1 MPDPDARTV
10 VPQQPGKCAQPP
22 RRRSRGARSRG
33 ASGRGVIQHPAFAVE
48 PWAVRETALD
58 LERLAQTES
67 VFALA
72 NGHVGLRANLDEG
85 EPFGLPGT
93 YLAGFYETR
102 PLPYAEPGYGDPED
116 GQTVV
121 NVTNGKIIRLT
132 VDDEPFDVRRGELR
146 KHERVLDL
154 RAGVL
159 RRTAEWVSPTGRL
172 LRVSS
177 TRLVSFTHR
186 SIAAILYE
194 VEPLEDA
201 VQVVVQSELVTNET
215 LPITETDPRAAAAL
229 ASPLATDFFIGGEL
243 RAMLM
248 HTTKASRLTVAAAMD
263 HRVDG
268 PPNTRTTIRSSPDL
282 ARLTI
287 TATAAPGTPLRVT
300 KFVGYSWS
308 GERTVPAVRDQ
319 VDAAL
324 EGAVAIGWEGLLHE
338 QRAFLDTFWEDAD
351 IEIDG
356 DAELQQAVRFALFH
370 TVQAGARSEGRLIPA
385 KGLTG
390 PGYDGHTFWDT
401 EAFVLPLLLLTY
413 SRRRAVAD
421 ALRWRHSTLELARE
435 RARSLGLRGAAFPWR
450 TIHGEECSGYWPAG
464 AAAFHINAAIADA
477 VARYMLLTEDETF
490 AREAGVELLVES
502 ARLWRSL
509 GHHDVA
515 GQFRIDGVTGP
526 DEYSAIADNNVY
538 TNLMAARNLRAA
550 ADAIERRA
558 ELARLLGVDDEEASG
573 WRDAAEAIFI
583 PYDATLGVHPQAE
596 GFTEHQEW
604 DFDSTPPENY
614 PLLLHYPYFDVY
626 RKQVVKQADLVMA
639 LFYAGE
645 YFTSEEKARDFA
657 FYERLTVRDSS
668 LSACI
673 QAAVAAE
680 VGHVEL
686 AYDYFGEAALLDL
699 DDLQHNTRD
708 GVHIAS
714 LAGACIAAITGF
726 GGLRDL
732 GGELSFVP
740 RLPQA
745 LTRLALNLRAR
756 ETTRLRIEVEQTQAT
771 YTLLMGEQLDIH
783 HHGEPITVTA
793 GQPVQRPIPPATQ
806 LEPPTQPRGRA
817 PRRRRVPAGG
827 A

>member
-1 MPDPDARTV
+1 VRNPAASTI
-10 VPQQPGKCAQPP
+10 VPIPPGKGTARAP
-22 RRRSRGARSRG
+22 RRSRRARSRP

-72 NGHVGLRANLDEG
+72 NGHLGLRANLDEG

-102 PLPYAEPGYGDPED
+102 PLPHAEPGYGDPED
-116 GQTVV
+116 SQTVV

-132 VDDEPFDVRRGELR
+132 VEDEAFDVRYGELR

-159 RRTAEWVSPTGRL
+159 RRTAEWGSPTGRL
-172 LRVSS
+172 VRVSS
-177 TRLVSFTHR
+177 TRLVSFTQR
-186 SIAAILYE
+186 SIAAIRYE
-194 VEPLEDA
+194 VEPLDGEA
-201 VQVVVQSELVTNET
+201 QVVVQSELVTNET
-215 LPITETDPRAAAAL
+215 LPITEKDPRAAAAL
-229 ASPLATDFFIGGEL
+229 ASPLASEFFMDEEL
-243 RAMLM
+243 AAMLI
-248 HTTKASRLTVAAAMD
+248 HTTKASGLTVAAAMD

-268 PPNTRTTIRSSPDL
+268 PPDTRTTVRSEPEL
-282 ARLTI
+282 AWLTI
-287 TATAAPGTPLRVT
+287 TATAGPGRPLRVT
-300 KFVGYSWS
+300 KFVGYGWS
-308 GERTVPAVRDQ
+308 GQRTVPALRDQ

-324 EGAVAIGWEGLLHE
+324 AAAVQTGWDGLLE
-338 QRAFLDTFWEDAD
+338 QQRVFLDTFWEDAD

-370 TVQAGARSEGRLIPA
+370 TVQAGARGEQRLIPS

-401 EAFVLPLLLLTY
+401 EAFVLPLLMLTY
-413 SRRRAVAD
+413 SRRPAVAD
-421 ALRWRHSTLELARE
+421 ALRWRHGTLDLARE

-450 TIHGEECSGYWPAG
+450 TIAGQECSGYWPAG

-477 VARYMLLTEDETF
+477 VERYLLLTEDETF
-490 AREAGVELLVES
+490 AREAGVELLIET

-509 GHHDVA
+509 GHHDGA
-515 GQFRIDGVTGP
+515 GHFRIDGVTGP

-550 ADAIERRA
+550 ADAIERRP
-558 ELARLLGVDDEEASG
+558 ELARPLGVGDEEAAG
-573 WRDAAEAIFI
+573 WRSAAEAMFI
-583 PYDATLGVHPQAE
+583 PYDESLGVHPQAE
-596 GFTEHQEW
+596 GFTGHAEW

-614 PLLLHYPYFDVY
+614 PLLLHYPYFDLY
-626 RKQVVKQADLVMA
+626 RKQVIKQADLVMA

-645 YFTSEEKARDFA
+645 FFTPEQKARNFA
-657 FYERLTVRDSS
+657 YYERLTVRDSS

-686 AYDYFGEAALLDL
+686 AYDYFAEAALLDL
-699 DDLQHNTRD
+699 DDFQHNTRD

-714 LAGACIAAITGF
+714 LAGACTAAIAGF
-726 GGLRDL
+726 GGLHDR
-732 GGELSFVP
+732 GGMLSFVP

-756 ETTRLRIEVEQTQAT
+756 KATRLRIEVNPTQAT
-771 YTLLMGEQLDIH
+771 YTLLTGERLDIQH
-783 HHGEPITVTA
+783 YGEPITLTSD
-793 GQPVQRPIPPATQ
+793 QSVQRPIPPADG
-806 LEPPTQPRGRA
+806 LEPPTQPRGRE
-817 PRRRRVPAGG
+817 PLHRRRPAERG
-827 A
+827 

>member
-1 MPDPDARTV
+1 
-10 VPQQPGKCAQPP
+10 
-22 RRRSRGARSRG
+22 
-33 ASGRGVIQHPAFAVE
+33 VIQHPAFAVE

-58 LERLAQTES
+58 LDRLAQTES

-72 NGHVGLRANLDEG
+72 NGHLGLRANLDEG

-102 PLPYAEPGYGDPED
+102 PLPYAESGYGDPED

-121 NVTNGKIIRLT
+121 DVTNGKIIRLS
-132 VDDEPFDVRRGELR
+132 VEDEPFDVRYGELR
-146 KHERVLDL
+146 KHVRVLDL

-159 RRTAEWVSPTGRL
+159 RRNAEWVSPTGRL
-172 LRVSS
+172 VRVSS
-177 TRLVSFTHR
+177 TRVVSFTQR
-186 SIAAILYE
+186 SIAAVLYE
-194 VEPLEDA
+194 VEPLEDE

-215 LPITETDPRAAAAL
+215 LPTTEKDPRAAAAL
-229 ASPLATDFFIGGEL
+229 ASPLASDFFADEEL
-243 RAMLM
+243 GATLI
-248 HTTKASRLTVAAAMD
+248 HTTKGSGLTVAAAMD

-268 PPNTRTTIRSSPDL
+268 PPDTQAAIRSEGDL

-287 TATAAPGTPLRVT
+287 TATPAPGRPLRVT
-300 KFVGYSWS
+300 KFVGYNWS
-308 GERTVPAVRDQ
+308 GERTVPALRDQ
-319 VDAAL
+319 VDAAVA
-324 EGAVAIGWEGLLHE
+324 GAMQTGWEGLLQQ

-370 TVQAGARSEGRLIPA
+370 TVQAGARGERRLIPA

-390 PGYDGHTFWDT
+390 SGYDGHTFWDT

-413 SRRRAVAD
+413 SRRGAVAD
-421 ALRWRHSTLELARE
+421 ALRWRHSTLDRARE

-477 VARYMLLTEDETF
+477 VERYLLLTEDETF
-490 AREAGVELLVES
+490 ARDAGVELLVET
-502 ARLWRSL
+502 ARLWQSL
-509 GHHDVA
+509 GHDDAA

-550 ADAIERRA
+550 AAAIERHP
-558 ELARLLGVDDEEASG
+558 ELARPLGVDDEEASG
-573 WRDAAEAIFI
+573 WRSVAEAMFI

-596 GFTEHQEW
+596 GFTDHEEW
-604 DFDSTPPENY
+604 DFDSTPRENY
-614 PLLLHYPYFDVY
+614 PLLQHYPYFDLY
-626 RKQVVKQADLVMA
+626 RKQVIKQADLVMA
-639 LFYAGE
+639 LFFVGE
-645 YFTSEEKARDFA
+645 YFTPEEKARNFA

-680 VGHVEL
+680 VGHLEL
-686 AYDYFGEAALLDL
+686 AYDYFAEAAMLDL

-714 LAGACIAAITGF
+714 LAGACTAAITGF
-726 GGLRDL
+726 VGLRDL
-732 GGELSFVP
+732 GGKLSFVP

-756 ETTRLRIEVEQTQAT
+756 ETTRLRIEVEQTQST
-771 YTLLMGEQLDIH
+771 YTLLMGDALEIH
-783 HHGEPITVTA
+783 HHGAPITVTA
-793 GQPVQRPIPPATQ
+793 GQPMQCPIPPVTQ
-806 LEPPTQPRGRA
+806 LEPPTQPRGRE
-817 PRRRRVPAGG
+817 PQRRRP
-827 A
+827 